1 MPGRSGSENRR
12 LAQAVTLRM
21 SDDLAHGCAE
31 LAAMHEL
38 SLAGWLRCVATNAV
52 ASRQTP
58 SAIGCESSDAEPS
71 NTVNGRHPLPM
82 AVKIDSVIP
91 PTRRRGISAPR
102 KILPKPKRHIAD
114 LVEIAQQ
121 LADLDTLLADV
132 RRDQAISLE
141 PINDEQP
148 IHPARLSLKK
158 LSGLVTSFIERDCY
172 DR

>member
-21 SDDLAHGCAE
+21 SDDLAQGCAE

-121 LADLDTLLADV
+121 LADLDTLLADI